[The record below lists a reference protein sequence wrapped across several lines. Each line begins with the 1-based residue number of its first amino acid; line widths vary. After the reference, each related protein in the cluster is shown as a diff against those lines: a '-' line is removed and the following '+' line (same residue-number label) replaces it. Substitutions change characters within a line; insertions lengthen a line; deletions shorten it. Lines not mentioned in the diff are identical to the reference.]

1 MSQLSAWVAAHGV
14 CQHAAWPCQTMQRA
28 PVQKLGSYHGQS
40 LSRGSHLFSKWLR
53 EKGSQADPSLPVT
66 APACQVGVTVLL
78 AVRLT
83 AVLSLGLPPALVAG
97 ISLGQSAAQGT
108 Q

>member
-1 MSQLSAWVAAHGV
+1 MACTSMLRGRARRCEGLLYKISVHTMASPSPVDRIFSAN
-14 CQHAAWPCQTMQRA
+14 
-28 PVQKLGSYHGQS
+28 GSG
-40 LSRGSHLFSKWLR
+40 

-97 ISLGQSAAQGT
+97 NSLGQSAA
-108 Q
+108 